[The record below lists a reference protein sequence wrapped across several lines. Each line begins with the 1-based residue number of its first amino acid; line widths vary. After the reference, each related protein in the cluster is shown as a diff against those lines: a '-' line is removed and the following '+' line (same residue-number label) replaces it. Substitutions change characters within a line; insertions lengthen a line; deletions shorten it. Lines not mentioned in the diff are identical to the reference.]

1 MDNDSDNVS
10 FIIQIEDDE
19 ESHNGCSI
27 RRNTGQGSMVGPF
40 VRRIEMNI
48 SNITLIKSQTAGVF
62 CRSHLNPNGILI
74 SLHNLIMHGYQHGT
88 VLVVFIL
95 SISLAPSG
103 QTHI

>member
-10 FIIQIEDDE
+10 FIIQREDDE

-48 SNITLIKSQTAGVF
+48 SNITVIKSQTGSVL
-62 CRSHLNPNGILI
+62 CRSHLNPNIRII
-74 SLHNLIMHGYQHGT
+74 SLHNLIMHGSQHRKYW
-88 VLVVFIL
+88 FYL
-95 SISLAPSG
+95 S
-103 QTHI
+103 